1 MEAQSLK
8 QPLGNTTELLDRA
21 HTQKREKE
29 ISITENLKDLAS
41 EKGEK
46 NSFLIPYIPQISL
59 TKTLKTCPKTKVI
72 IKYEKI

>member
-21 HTQKREKE
+21 VTQKREEE
-29 ISITENLKDLAS
+29 INITENLKDLAF

-46 NSFLIPYIPQISL
+46 SSFLILYIPQISL
-59 TKTLKTCPKTKVI
+59 LLKH
-72 IKYEKI
+72 

>member
-21 HTQKREKE
+21 LTQKREEE
-29 ISITENLKDLAS
+29 INITENLKDLAS

-46 NSFLIPYIPQISL
+46 STFLILCTPQISL
-59 TKTLKTCPKTKVI
+59 LPKH
-72 IKYEKI
+72 